1 MRLRYAIA
9 LAGVLASTPL
19 WAQVNPQP
27 PRPAPPSTTGYYPPA
42 LYQMP
47 DVGKTLNL
55 TAEQVAA
62 LNKLTEQTQTQ
73 FRDPYAKLA
82 TLAEAERLAQLQDL
96 NRQYVGDWNKAARD
110 IFNDAQRVRYQQLYY
125 QYGGFNAFTDPVVQK
140 RLALTEA
147 QLQDVRDQ
155 QMWTARQMTDIN
167 RLGATDAAKAAQ
179 LYKEYLAE
187 RQERLN
193 KYLTPE
199 QQKAW
204 REMVGD
210 PYTFQPNFTPPR

>member
-1 MRLRYAIA
+1 MRFHLALA
-9 LAGVLASTPL
+9 LAGVLAASPL

-55 TAEQVAA
+55 TAEQVAS

-82 TLAEAERLAQLQDL
+82 ALAEAERLAQIQDL
-96 NRQYVGDWNKAARD
+96 NRQYVSDWNKAARD
-110 IFNDAQRVRYQQLYY
+110 IFNDTQRARYQQLYY
-125 QYGGFNAFTDPVVQK
+125 QYGGFNAFTDPEIQK
-140 RLALTEA
+140 RLALTDA
-147 QLQDVRDQ
+147 QLRDLRDQ
-155 QMWTARQMTDIN
+155 QMWSARQMQDVN
-167 RLGATDAAKAAQ
+167 RLGTTDATKAAQ
-179 LYKEYLAE
+179 MYRDYWRE
-187 RQERLN
+187 RQERFN
-193 KYLTPE
+193 KYLTAE
-199 QQKAW
+199 QQKLW

-210 PYTFQPNFTPPR
+210 PYTFQPTFVPPR